1 MCRLQSSISRWE
13 RIRQVLIRV
22 LIVTRKWRKYAWNE
36 IKRRMRDSIRGTS
49 RAKPK
54 RNVSRSE
61 DLHSRRKGG
70 WPIKRGAF
78 GHYFSL
84 SSSFKAPQRRTK
96 SWAGHVARLFP
107 FPGRIV
113 WEWLSSSLADLRSI
127 CPNLQSVPSVPRCL
141 RRPPAMKG
149 RNTGPYA
156 PPADRKIHLDRREI
170 NRTPCKRPAAFLVQR
185 FCGAFSEGVP
195 APMAL
200 VVRLGTLEKGKK
212 RLSQDV
218 VKIWRICRRVR
229 GNCCY
234 LQC

>member
-1 MCRLQSSISRWE
+1 MCRLQSSIARWE
-13 RIRQVLIRV
+13 RIRQVLIR
-22 LIVTRKWRKYAWNE
+22 VTRKWRKYAWNE

-200 VVRLGTLEKGKK
+200 VVRLETLEKGKK

-234 LQC
+234 LQR